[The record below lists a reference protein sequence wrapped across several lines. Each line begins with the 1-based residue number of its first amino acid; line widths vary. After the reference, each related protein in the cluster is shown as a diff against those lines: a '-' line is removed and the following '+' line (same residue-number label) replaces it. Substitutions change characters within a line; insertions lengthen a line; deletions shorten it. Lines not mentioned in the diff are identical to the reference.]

1 MPAVVPRNL
10 KRLRSEKLVRA
21 WHRCD
26 TWDSWSVGYVQLY
39 GGGSAKPRQGNANGK
54 LSASVQKK
62 QVKERR

>member
-26 TWDSWSVGYVQLY
+26 TWDSWSVSRTTYRCMPHGWDELGLILLVH
-39 GGGSAKPRQGNANGK
+39 
-54 LSASVQKK
+54 
-62 QVKERR
+62 